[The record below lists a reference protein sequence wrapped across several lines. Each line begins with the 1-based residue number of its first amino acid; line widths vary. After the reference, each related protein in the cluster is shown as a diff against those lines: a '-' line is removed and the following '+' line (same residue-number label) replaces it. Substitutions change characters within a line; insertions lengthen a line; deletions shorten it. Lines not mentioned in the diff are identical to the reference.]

1 MKKSSGNQR
10 ASKRARGGTKRTKK
24 PATYKGKSTKPGGG
38 GSFAKMVDSMTKKGM
53 SKERAS
59 AIAATIGRKKYGTK
73 RMSKWSNA
81 GRKRAA
87 KK

>member
-1 MKKSSGNQR
+1 MKKSSSKQR
-10 ASKRARGGTKRTKK
+10 TSKRAKT

-38 GSFAKMVDSMTKKGM
+38 GAFAKVVDSMTKKGM

-59 AIAATIGRKKYGTK
+59 AIAASIGRKKYGAK
-73 RMSKWSNA
+73 KMSKWSNT